1 MYEVIK
7 MKNELTQIEF
17 LSKAK
22 YKQSIWDFC
31 GNYFNLYLK
40 DTPNPDEQLKNFTLL
55 LEWHGRSDETF
66 EIGELFKKEDCQN
79 TTNSILEVVNK
90 IIDNLVTENLEE
102 EDFYKKLLEKILDD
116 VLFSTQLEKVCSI
129 VIMILNPKIPYFK
142 LGQATKMENDKYK
155 EISNSISNEIAKAYF
170 ALQYGYT
177 QKTELAS
184 QLYNIVKEQKSDEE
198 RIVLIAN
205 ILGYYNF
212 QIKMMYDG
220 LKKEDTIDDSEE

>member
-1 MYEVIK
+1 

-22 YKQSIWDFC
+22 YKQNIWNFC

-40 DTPNPDEQLKNFTLL
+40 DNHNLDEQLKNFALL
-55 LEWHGRSDETF
+55 LKWHGRSDETV
-66 EIGELFKKEDCQN
+66 EIDELFNKEDCQN
-79 TTNSILEVVNK
+79 TANSILEVVNK

-116 VLFSTQLEKVCSI
+116 VLFPAQLEKVCGI
-129 VIMILNPKIPYFK
+129 GIMILNPKIPYFK

-155 EISNSISNEIAKAYF
+155 EISDLIANEIAKAYF

-205 ILGYYNF
+205 ILGYYNS
-212 QIKMMYDG
+212 QIKMIYDR

>member
-1 MYEVIK
+1 MHEVIK
-7 MKNELTQIEF
+7 MKNELTQMEF

-40 DTPNPDEQLKNFTLL
+40 DTSNTDEQLKNFTLL
-55 LEWHGRSDETF
+55 LEWHVRSDETF
-66 EIGELFKKEDCQN
+66 EVGELFKKEDCQS
-79 TTNSILEVVNK
+79 TTENISKVVNK
-90 IIDNLVTENLEE
+90 IIDNLITENLEK
-102 EDFYKKLLEKILDD
+102 EDFYKKLLEQVFDD
-116 VLFSTQLEKVCSI
+116 VLFPTQLEKVCSI
-129 VIMILNPKIPYFK
+129 VIMIYSPKIPYFK

-155 EISNSISNEIAKAYF
+155 EISDSISNEIAKAYF

-177 QKTELAS
+177 QRTELAS

-205 ILGYYNF
+205 ILGYYNSL
-212 QIKMMYDG
+212 IKIIYDK
-220 LKKEDTIDDSEE
+220 LKKEDVIDDSEE